1 MVADPIGCKTSRS
14 RYFFGYHPPDKFSRI
29 PGLAFTR
36 SGTVVEDDAAILT
49 VLASKDKA
57 SPFGIAPAFLAPS
70 GLPDDEVL
78 TVQSALDH
86 PASWLKLKEL
96 K

>member
-1 MVADPIGCKTSRS
+1 MRIAGLTFSRS
-14 RYFFGYHPPDKFSRI
+14 GM
-29 PGLAFTR
+29 
-36 SGTVVEDDAAILT
+36 VVEDDAAILT

-57 SPFGIAPAFLAPS
+57 SLFGIAPAFLAPS
-70 GLPDDEVL
+70 GLRDDEVL